1 MKNRLLLLALGLAL
15 GGFTLQAQET
25 LTPPEAAKKPV
36 IVVTT
41 FTVAPNVAWPYD
53 MQELQ
58 RQVIAEL
65 KAKFMTQFDIATE
78 APVVAGGHVYTLSGE
93 IVAWRAGNAAKRWL
107 VGMGSGREAADI
119 HYWLT
124 DEASKKIMD
133 KKDTIRA
140 EFWGNA
146 YAGSVGQLSHP
157 FASKISHRI
166 EDAKLK

>member
-1 MKNRLLLLALGLAL
+1 MKYRILVLALGLAVS
-15 GGFTLQAQET
+15 GFALQAQET
-25 LTPPEAAKKPV
+25 PSTPEASKKPA

-41 FTVAPNVAWPYD
+41 FTVGPNVAWPYE
-53 MQELQ
+53 MQEMQ

-65 KAKFMTQFDIATE
+65 KAKFITQFDVVTE
-78 APVVAGGHVYTLSGE
+78 APVVAGGHVYTLNGE

-124 DEASKKIMD
+124 DETGRKIMD

>member
-1 MKNRLLLLALGLAL
+1 MKNRFLLLAFGLAF
-15 GGFTLQAQET
+15 GAFALQAQET
-25 LTPPEAAKKPV
+25 PTTPEVSKKPA

-41 FTVAPNVAWPYD
+41 FTVAANVAWPYD
-53 MQELQ
+53 MQEMQ

-65 KAKFMTQFDIATE
+65 KAKFITQFDIVTD
-78 APVVAGGHVYTLSGE
+78 APVVAGGHFYTLSGE
-93 IVAWRAGNAAKRWL
+93 VVAWRAGNAAKRWL

-124 DEASKKIMD
+124 DETGKKIMD

-166 EDAKLK
+166 EEAKLK

>member
-1 MKNRLLLLALGLAL
+1 MKNRFLMLALGLAL
-15 GGFTLQAQET
+15 GGVALQAQET
-25 LTPPEAAKKPV
+25 PTMPEAPKKPA

-41 FTVAPNVAWPYD
+41 FTVAANVAWPYD
-53 MQELQ
+53 MQEMQ

-65 KAKFMTQFDIATE
+65 KAKFITQFDIVTD
-78 APVVAGGHVYTLSGE
+78 APVVAGGHFYTLSGE
-93 IVAWRAGNAAKRWL
+93 VVAWRAGNAAKRWL

-124 DEASKKIMD
+124 DETGKQIMD

-157 FASKISHRI
+157 FASKISKRI
-166 EDAKLK
+166 QDAKLK

>member
-1 MKNRLLLLALGLAL
+1 MKNRVWLLALGLVL
-15 GGFTLQAQET
+15 GGSSLLAQET
-25 LTPPEAAKKPV
+25 PSTLEAPKRPV

-41 FTVAPNVAWPYD
+41 FTAAPNVAWPYNMQD
-53 MQELQ
+53 MQKQ
-58 RQVIAEL
+58 TIAEL
-65 KAKFMTQFDIATE
+65 KAKFTTQFDVVAE
-78 APVVAGGHVYTLSGE
+78 APAVAVGHVYTLSGE
-93 IVAWRAGNAAKRWL
+93 VVGWRPGNAAKRLL
-107 VGMGSGREAADI
+107 VGMGSGRESADI

-124 DEASKKIMD
+124 DETGKKIID

-157 FASKISHRI
+157 FASKISNRI

>member
-1 MKNRLLLLALGLAL
+1 MRNRFLLLALGLAV
-15 GGFTLQAQET
+15 GAFALQAQET
-25 LTPPEAAKKPV
+25 PTTPEVSKKPV

-41 FTVAPNVAWPYD
+41 FTAAANVAWPYD
-53 MQELQ
+53 MQEMQ
-58 RQVIAEL
+58 RQTLAEL
-65 KAKFMTQFDIATE
+65 KAKFMTQFDVVAE

-93 IVAWRAGNAAKRWL
+93 VVAWRPGNAAKRLL
-107 VGMGSGREAADI
+107 VGFGSGRESADI

-124 DEASKKIMD
+124 DETGKKIMD

-157 FASKISHRI
+157 FASKIGHRI

>member
-1 MKNRLLLLALGLAL
+1 MKSRLLLLALGLAL
-15 GGFTLQAQET
+15 GGFASQAQET
-25 LTPPEAAKKPV
+25 PVTPEASKKPA
-36 IVVTT
+36 IVVTA

-53 MQELQ
+53 MQEMQ
-58 RQVIAEL
+58 RQTVAEL
-65 KAKFMTQFDIATE
+65 KAKFITQFDVVAE
-78 APVVAGGHVYTLSGE
+78 APVAAGGHIYTLSGE
-93 IVAWRAGNAAKRWL
+93 IVAWRAGNAAKRWI

-124 DEASKKIMD
+124 DEAGKRIMD